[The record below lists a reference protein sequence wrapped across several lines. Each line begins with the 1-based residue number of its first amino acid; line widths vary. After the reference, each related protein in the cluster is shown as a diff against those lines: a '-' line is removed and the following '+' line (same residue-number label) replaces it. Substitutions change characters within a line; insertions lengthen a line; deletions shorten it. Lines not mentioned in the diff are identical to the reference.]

1 MENDNEFLKNNSF
14 NRFDRYLIKK
24 FLIGFL
30 GNEQIRI
37 NIGDVWKFLT
47 VDSFGQLWSTVIM
60 SSFFIGFKSQRIGVI
75 EVRDD
80 AAAVIDASKDWNI
93 LYIYM
98 SYIFFLKKFIIRNM
112 LGKDVPFLAR
122 MPFKVLVKRA
132 IGKHSPHFKADL
144 HFHPFSIFNS
154 FFSYSRF
161 ISKIFGNSLG
171 KTRWPLSSKL
181 RYGPITNLEL

>member
-1 MENDNEFLKNNSF
+1 M
-14 NRFDRYLIKK
+14 
-24 FLIGFL
+24 IGFL

-60 SSFFIGFKSQRIGVI
+60 SSFFIGFKSQSIGVI

-80 AAAVIDASKDWNI
+80 ASKDW
-93 LYIYM
+93 IYTK
-98 SYIFFLKKFIIRNM
+98 IIIRNM
-112 LGKDVPFLAR
+112 LGKDEPFFVR
-122 MPFKVLVKRA
+122 MPLMVLVKPA

-144 HFHPFSIFNS
+144 LFQPFSSLNS

-161 ISKIFGNSLG
+161 ISKIFGKSSG

-181 RYGPITNLEL
+181 PNH